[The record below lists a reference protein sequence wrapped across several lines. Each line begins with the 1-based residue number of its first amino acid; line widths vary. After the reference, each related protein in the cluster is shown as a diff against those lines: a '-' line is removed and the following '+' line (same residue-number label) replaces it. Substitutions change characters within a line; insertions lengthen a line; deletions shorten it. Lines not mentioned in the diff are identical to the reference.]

1 MYALLKH
8 ILRSGKAKIG
18 LFSLKTLLDH
28 CLSTPLL
35 EFDQSRD
42 RFTFASNFNGVVLN
56 QHLIELIIDCWDLW
70 KNNANDQ
77 DRPPDQDDFHCLEAV
92 LVSLVALIQDS
103 HAYRDVNVAILKR
116 LKIIEKLGYS
126 LKNDLLSS
134 SASINNNKDCTN
146 ITASAAGNGNK
157 IEVFDIDIVPTVI
170 EVFGGLVGSPPDI
183 GKTLYEFL
191 SFFGQKC
198 CLIKVLSLYTIYD
211 LDVITELMQ
220 VALFLQDVANNYIH
234 HSSRC
239 KSFYFEIPSPTSGS
253 GTTKTSSSLTA
264 STWPRNSS
272 IRSRTSSTTAMNIVK
287 SASFTHSNGRSNRGK
302 TDRGGEVT
310 SFSKTF
316 DSVVTTGDADDNNLT
331 KFKQPYEEIDQPVE
345 QSTNVDHKLDPK
357 RLRKILSSSNKR
369 TQHSAAVRKHITGA
383 AKFAVTTPYYNNCE
397 EEDYQEEEIE
407 VPIVH
412 FGRLSR
418 LDSSKSTAGDCSGGN
433 NLLLPDAA
441 ASDHDD
447 LDFNNDDVD
456 DDDLNETIYGDMASE
471 DDDDAVYHHPQNPI
485 EGILNILHGAML
497 NMPDSSV
504 ATVMTSVILPE
515 HLLTLSN
522 HPLFEVRLSSIRLL
536 FKYVQRTERLHP
548 NGYRVEKV
556 HGYQL
561 LASQL
566 FNWGCSTGSS
576 KQKPNNNYSNTA
588 TTTAA
593 ATTSTTPPMMDKMAS
608 AILSF
613 IHGLEVYTTSRIPE
627 LPIRGAQVR
636 TAALPPLLAMLPVLA
651 AAGSQHVA
659 TTHNLVI
666 HVHDIIARVPNVL
679 KTDYE
684 TVFLFESLCN
694 TLDALLNG
702 SSKLWTMDVVGQ
714 DGRDI
719 LKEDLDYIF
728 RFIGEFYTFFP
739 QKKMCVSKVIV
750 TKIDFKHLWTTI
762 KTIQSPKNNSPY
774 TT

>member
-1 MYALLKH
+1 MIEGTSENNVVSNLHLMDVYSTSWIAAIEQSGGFGLVLLLLARVVEVNHANDKCIAAALDIALKVLEEASIDLSIEANENDVYALLKH

-42 RFTFASNFNGVVLN
+42 RFTFASNFNGVILD
-56 QHLIELIIDCWDLW
+56 QHLIDLIIDCWDLW
-70 KNNANDQ
+70 KKANDHQ
-77 DRPPDQDDFHCLEAV
+77 DRPGQDDFHCLEAV

-116 LKIIEKLGYS
+116 LKIIEKLGFS
-126 LKNDLLSS
+126 LKNDLM
-134 SASINNNKDCTN
+134 SAN
-146 ITASAAGNGNK
+146 ISNSTIIAGNGK
-157 IEVFDIDIVPTVI
+157 DEVDIDIVPTVI
-170 EVFGGLVGSPPDI
+170 EVFAGLVGSPP
-183 GKTLYEFL
+183 
-191 SFFGQKC
+191 
-198 CLIKVLSLYTIYD
+198 D

-234 HSSRC
+234 HSHRQP
-239 KSFYFEIPSPTSGS
+239 FYFDIPS
-253 GTTKTSSSLTA
+253 GTKSSSSLTA
-264 STWPRNSS
+264 STWPRNS
-272 IRSRTSSTTAMNIVK
+272 IRSRTSPTAKAIVK
-287 SASFTHSNGRSNRGK
+287 SASFTHNGSNRGS
-302 TDRGGEVT
+302 TDLRGGGGVK
-310 SFSKTF
+310 SSCKTF
-316 DSVVTTGDADDNNLT
+316 DTEDDRTT
-331 KFKQPYEEIDQPVE
+331 FKHEEAQSEE
-345 QSTNVDHKLDPK
+345 QSNVDRKLDPN
-357 RLRKILSSSNKR
+357 RLRKMLSSNKR
-369 TQHSAAVRKHITGA
+369 TQHSVRKHIT
-383 AKFAVTTPYYNNCE
+383 AKAVATHNCE
-397 EEDYQEEEIE
+397 EDDNQEEIE
-407 VPIVH
+407 VSIVH

-418 LDSSKSTAGDCSGGN
+418 LDSKADCGGGGGN
-433 NLLLPDAA
+433 PPIP
-441 ASDHDD
+441 DD
-447 LDFNNDDVD
+447 LD
-456 DDDLNETIYGDMASE
+456 DDDLNETILGDLTLEDAAS
-471 DDDDAVYHHPQNPI
+471 YHPQNPI

-504 ATVMTSVILPE
+504 ATVMTSIILPE

-739 QKKMCVSKVIV
+739 QKRCVFRK
-750 TKIDFKHLWTTI
+750 L
-762 KTIQSPKNNSPY
+762 
-774 TT
+774 